1 MKLIELIDVTKTF
14 GEGHTKVEAL
24 KKTNFTVEA
33 GEFVAIIGPS
43 GSGKSTLL
51 TIIGG
56 LQTPSEGKVLIREN
70 EFSEVTEKKRAALRF
85 KEIGFILQASNLV
98 PFLNVEDQLRLVNK
112 VNKNKMDTKISDA
125 LLDELGIVELKK
137 KYPSDLS
144 GGERQRAAI
153 ARALYHNPSV
163 VLADEPTAS
172 LDSEKAF
179 EVVEILARETK
190 AQNKA
195 TIMVTHDERLIDRCD
210 KVYVMKDGILKER
223 IKNIK

>member
-1 MKLIELIDVTKTF
+1 MKLIELIGVTKSF
-14 GEGHTKVEAL
+14 GEGHTKVNAL
-24 KKTNFTVEA
+24 KETDFSVEA

-56 LQTPSEGKVLIREN
+56 LQTPSQGKVLIREN
-70 EFSEVTEKKRAALRF
+70 PFSEVTEKKRAALRF

-98 PFLNVEDQLRLVNK
+98 PFLTVEDQLKLVNK
-112 VNKNKMDTKISDA
+112 VNKSKMDREKSDD
-125 LLDELGIVELKK
+125 LLDELGIVGLKK

-179 EVVEILARETK
+179 EVVDILARETK
-190 AQNKA
+190 SQNKA

-210 KVYVMKDGILKER
+210 KVYVMKDGVLKER
-223 IKNIK
+223 QK